1 MDKKV
6 IIWGHPP
13 DTHTHS
19 YIHLG
24 FAKAFSHL
32 NYDVVW
38 YDDDEEYANED
49 LTNAIIISEKNCTR
63 FLPIEKSSQYFIH
76 NLSDDFCE
84 HEGDN
89 IHNLLVYHEN
99 YNWGDCQR
107 VDDYTWYD
115 PKTKTIVIMWAT
127 DLLPGEIEEKDLVL
141 YKSERTDI
149 NYVGTLSREYL
160 HDFSSIVNSKEKRFI
175 VSGGYTYSSGGFI
188 DNEKSIK
195 LMRESYLNFDLRPD
209 CHIHNGYIPCRIFKT
224 MSYGCWVGTNS
235 EKILNFFDGRITACS
250 NLEELYMR
258 TEEDSKKATKDI
270 LRDNQNYIK
279 ENHTYLNRIKSLLLV
294 L

>member
-1 MDKKV
+1 MTKKV
-6 IIWGHPP
+6 VIWGYPP

-24 FAKAFSHL
+24 FAKAFSQL
-32 NYDVVW
+32 DYDVVW
-38 YDDDEEYANED
+38 YDDDEEYSDED
-49 LTNAIIISEKNCTR
+49 LSDAIIITENNCR
-63 FLPIEKSSQYFIH
+63 KFLPIEKSSQYFIH
-76 NLSDDFCE
+76 NLSDGFHE

-99 YNWGDCQR
+99 YNWGDWQM
-107 VDDYTWYD
+107 VDDHTWYD

-127 DLLPGEIEEKDLVL
+127 DLLPGEIEEKEPVV

-149 NYVGTLSREYL
+149 NYVGTLSKDYL

-175 VSGGYTYSSGGFI
+175 VSGGYTDGKFV
-188 DNEKSIK
+188 DNKKSIK
-195 LMRESYLNFDLRPD
+195 LMRESYLNFDLRPE
-209 CHIHNGYIPCRIFKT
+209 CHLSNGYVPCRIFKT
-224 MSYGCWVGTNS
+224 MSYGCWVGANS
-235 EKILNFFDGRITACS
+235 EKILNFFDGRITACN
-250 NLEELYMR
+250 NLEELYLK

-279 ENHTYLNRIKSLLLV
+279 ENHTYINRAKSLLAV